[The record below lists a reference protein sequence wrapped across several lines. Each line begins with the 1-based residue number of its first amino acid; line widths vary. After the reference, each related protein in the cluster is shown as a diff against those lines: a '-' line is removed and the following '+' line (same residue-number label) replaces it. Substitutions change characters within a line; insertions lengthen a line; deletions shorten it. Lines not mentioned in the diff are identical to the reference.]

1 MRGTISDI
9 ETSLSCTYRSEYPE
23 TEIHPLVCLVKTEN
37 GQRHWR
43 EREDPPVQSICMNA
57 ASKVG
62 SGSDRPKSR
71 SWPIC
76 LAMTAPA
83 LVLLS
88 GKGSSERSSEGWNS
102 RDVRPGTVSVSAL
115 DGFLLSVPG
124 EVVSGIQASISIIKF
139 QKEPPCRFA

>member
-1 MRGTISDI
+1 MLGLSENRQSNEKDI
-9 ETSLSCTYRSEYPE
+9 LFTCTLPSAYPE

-43 EREDPPVQSICMNA
+43 EREDPPVQIICMNA

-62 SGSDRPKSR
+62 SGSDCPESR

-88 GKGSSERSSEGWNS
+88 RKGQ
-102 RDVRPGTVSVSAL
+102 L
-115 DGFLLSVPG
+115 G
-124 EVVSGIQASISIIKF
+124 EILGGVEF
-139 QKEPPCRFA
+139 P

>member
-1 MRGTISDI
+1 MRGTILDPG
-9 ETSLSCTYRSEYPE
+9 TSPSRTYPSEYPE

-43 EREDPPVQSICMNA
+43 EREDPPMQVICMNA

-62 SGSDRPKSR
+62 SGSDRPESR
-71 SWPIC
+71 SWLIC

-88 GKGSSERSSEGWNS
+88 RKGQ
-102 RDVRPGTVSVSAL
+102 L
-115 DGFLLSVPG
+115 G
-124 EVVSGIQASISIIKF
+124 EILGGVEF
-139 QKEPPCRFA
+139 P

>member
-1 MRGTISDI
+1 MKRISF
-9 ETSLSCTYRSEYPE
+9 SCTFPIEYPE

-43 EREDPPVQSICMNA
+43 EREDPSVQTICIKA

-62 SGSDRPKSR
+62 SGSNRPESR
-71 SWPIC
+71 AWLIC

-88 GKGSSERSSEGWNS
+88 RKGQ
-102 RDVRPGTVSVSAL
+102 L
-115 DGFLLSVPG
+115 G
-124 EVVSGIQASISIIKF
+124 EILGGVEF
-139 QKEPPCRFA
+139 P